1 MTLIDLTKE
10 LAATASSLK
19 RSQKVLLLLLF
30 AISTFLV
37 VIFYRLYLHPLRR
50 VPGPFLARITE
61 LWRTT
66 KYAKGNWHQDILNL
80 HNTYGP
86 VVRVSPNEVSIVDK
100 KGLVEVYGHGKGTR
114 KTRWYDTWR
123 VPGFRD
129 SFFNTT
135 DTREHAFLRKRVASA
150 YSMSS
155 ILSLEAQLQEIATGV
170 WEQLDSFAISGK
182 ALDMHD
188 WASYFAFDVVGKIAL
203 GSPIGFVREATDI
216 MNIIQ
221 SIHAGFYQMA
231 NLGYVPGQ
239 MKWINNFITQLI
251 LKFMSRGEPNSFGDF
266 QAWNFQQV
274 QNRLNEPEG
283 SDRTPDLLDHF
294 IAMREPDGSKATIA
308 SVMIETGNIIGAGA
322 DTTSVGIRSVL
333 SQLIA
338 HQDDYLRVR
347 DEVDQAYAQGFD
359 SPGGSGIPYLV
370 AEKLPYLNACVK
382 EGLRLHPSIL
392 WQLPREAPKNG
403 VEIAGHYI
411 PSSATISMSPIA
423 QNRDKSVFGPDAGE
437 WKPSRWIISKEVTEV
452 EVREMD
458 KYNVT
463 FGYGS
468 RTCIGRNLAL
478 VEIFKFIADF
488 VRRYDAKFTN
498 ELNPFNIKS
507 QWFSVQKDMYISL
520 NMRQKQ

>member
-1 MTLIDLTKE
+1 
-10 LAATASSLK
+10 
-19 RSQKVLLLLLF
+19 
-30 AISTFLV
+30 
-37 VIFYRLYLHPLRR
+37 
-50 VPGPFLARITE
+50 
-61 LWRTT
+61 
-66 KYAKGNWHQDILNL
+66 
-80 HNTYGP
+80 
-86 VVRVSPNEVSIVDK
+86 
-100 KGLVEVYGHGKGTR
+100 
-114 KTRWYDTWR
+114 
-123 VPGFRD
+123 
-129 SFFNTT
+129 
-135 DTREHAFLRKRVASA
+135 
-150 YSMSS
+150 MSN
-155 ILSLEAQLQEIATGV
+155 ILSIEAQVQEVATGV
-170 WEQLDSFAISGK
+170 WEQLDSFALSGK

-203 GSPIGFVREATDI
+203 GSPIGFVEKGYDVMGVIR
-216 MNIIQ
+216 

-231 NLGYVPGQ
+231 SLGYVPGQ
-239 MKWINNFITQLI
+239 MIWINNFITQQL
-251 LKFMSRGEPNSFGDF
+251 LKFMSRGKPNSFDKF
-266 QAWNFQQV
+266 RAWNFEQL

-283 SDRTPDLLDHF
+283 SARTPDLLDHF
-294 IAMREPDGSKATIA
+294 IAMREKDGSKATVG
-308 SVMIETGNIIGAGA
+308 SVLIETGNIIGAGA
-322 DTTSVGIRSVL
+322 DTTSIGIRSVL

-347 DEVDQAYAQGFD
+347 SEVDQAYTQGFE
-359 SPGGSGIPYLV
+359 SPGGRGIPYLV

-392 WQLPREAPKNG
+392 WQLPREAPENG

-423 QNRDKSVFGPDAGE
+423 QNRDKSVFGADADE
-437 WKPSRWIISKEVTEV
+437 WKPSRWIVGKEVTEA

-498 ELNPFNIKS
+498 ERKPFTIKS
-507 QWFSVQKDMYISL
+507 QWFSVQKDMYL
-520 NMRQKQ
+520 NLKMRQKQ